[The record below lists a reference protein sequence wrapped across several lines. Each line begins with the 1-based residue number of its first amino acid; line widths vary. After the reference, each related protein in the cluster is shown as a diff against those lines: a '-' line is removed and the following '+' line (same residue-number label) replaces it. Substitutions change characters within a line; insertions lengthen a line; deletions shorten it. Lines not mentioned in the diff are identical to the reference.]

1 MGKQIKIA
9 LADDH
14 PLYLEG
20 LEMLLNSSKEAK
32 VIATAS
38 DGNAALK
45 MISENNCDVLLLDLH
60 LPGKSGIEV
69 AEELKKN
76 NFTGKII
83 MLTMQRGGRYV
94 EKLKKIGVKGYL
106 LKS

>member
-1 MGKQIKIA
+1 MKLIRIA

-32 VIATAS
+32 VIATAA
-38 DGNAALK
+38 DGNEALK
-45 MISENNCDVLLLDLH
+45 MVAENEFDVLLLDLH

-76 NFTGKII
+76 NFAGKDS
-83 MLTMQRGGRYV
+83 RNG
-94 EKLKKIGVKGYL
+94 
-106 LKS
+106 